1 MNSLQVRGWPET
13 QKVPGQDK
21 ARGQNGQLQGR
32 PSLGT
37 DRCFQRRIAGVQ
49 LRQDPGG
56 TLRMNGVGKRER
68 ERERETRLEGV
79 GRVWQ
84 CFIFC
89 RGFFTLS

>member
-49 LRQDPGG
+49 PRQDPGG
-56 TLRMNGVGKRER
+56 TLRMNGVGER
-68 ERERETRLEGV
+68 EREKVTVTQTGGAESGNAL
-79 GRVWQ
+79 
-84 CFIFC
+84 
-89 RGFFTLS
+89 FFTVAFIP

>member
-56 TLRMNGVGKRER
+56 TLRMNGVGERER
-68 ERERETRLEGV
+68 ERERPDW
-79 GRVWQ
+79 RVLAGSGNALFFAVA
-84 CFIFC
+84 FIP
-89 RGFFTLS
+89 